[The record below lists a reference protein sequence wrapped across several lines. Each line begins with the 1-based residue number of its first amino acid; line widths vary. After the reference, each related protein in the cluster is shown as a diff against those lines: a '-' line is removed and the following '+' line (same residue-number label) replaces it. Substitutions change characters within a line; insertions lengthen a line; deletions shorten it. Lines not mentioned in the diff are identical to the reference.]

1 MNTPNL
7 KLYIGISAG
16 LLLVFIILVVFPFG
30 KKSINNQSPIINNFP
45 TPTTVEISNQSAIE
59 PTIPSS
65 DFTGVAEEELPQS
78 VVDLSTQ
85 KQQLR
90 SQIPFDTGLFSIDFD
105 YGEDKFVVTLNEPK
119 DQARTEFNDW
129 LKNNYPVLNI
139 NQFNFK

>member
-78 VVDLSTQ
+78 VIDASLQ
-85 KQQLR
+85 KQDLR
-90 SQIPFDTGLFSIDFD
+90 SRVPFNTGLFSIDFD
-105 YGEDKFVVTLNEPK
+105 YGEDKFTVTLAEPK
-119 DQARTEFNDW
+119 EDNRNQFEEWR
-129 LKNNYPVLNI
+129 KNNYPTLNI
-139 NQFNFK
+139 NEFILK